1 MLRFQITNPVGE
13 VAVAYR
19 LDRLTG
25 KVYMLGLGKE
35 IAVKRVPSDSIQGWE
50 IKSFQLTKKGN
61 RDTIITMK
69 TQTSF
74 TDEEK

>member
-1 MLRFQITNPVGE
+1 MRYLVLILAVMFSVIFLSMLRFQITNPVGE

-50 IKSFQLTKKGN
+50 IKSF
-61 RDTIITMK
+61 
-69 TQTSF
+69 
-74 TDEEK
+74 